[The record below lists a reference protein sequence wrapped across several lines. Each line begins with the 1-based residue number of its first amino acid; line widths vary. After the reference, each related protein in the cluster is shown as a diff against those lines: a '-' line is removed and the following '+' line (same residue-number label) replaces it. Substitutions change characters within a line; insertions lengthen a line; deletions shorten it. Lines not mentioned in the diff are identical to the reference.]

1 MLRIGGYG
9 SLHRSRNNCAVP
21 AVTQGMAI
29 QLIQPELHLRD
40 GRTIH
45 SITDAIA
52 LLREHEAR
60 PGVDARD
67 EVLHGLERART
78 EEERRQ
84 AVDTFIGWAEE
95 LDLLMPSPEITGQ
108 HG

>member
-1 MLRIGGYG
+1 MT
-9 SLHRSRNNCAVP
+9 NQP
-21 AVTQGMAI
+21 
-29 QLIQPELHLRD
+29 LIQPELHLRD
-40 GRTIH
+40 GRTVR
-45 SITDAIA
+45 SIGDAIA

-78 EEERRQ
+78 DDERRE
-84 AVDTFIGWAEE
+84 AVDLFVAWAEE
-95 LDLLMPSPEITGQ
+95 LDLLLPPPEISRQ